1 MGIYEKSRKFPF
13 FVALKVRVFIYSI
26 SQKRFWAY
34 GLDKKEMFS
43 MRMKKIVENRTL
55 VSLLSEKNASM
66 KKLVRLGAL

>member
-1 MGIYEKSRKFPF
+1 
-13 FVALKVRVFIYSI
+13 
-26 SQKRFWAY
+26 
-34 GLDKKEMFS
+34 